1 MKKEDLRIVYM
12 GTPDFAVE
20 ALQCLV
26 EKLENGGYNV
36 SFSITDGSMTLMSFT
51 VFMPDY
57 SQVNLIKRSFY
68 NDPQYIYTVLLAA
81 LTENREMIKDSLD
94 KLIAK

>member
-1 MKKEDLRIVYM
+1 
-12 GTPDFAVE
+12 
-20 ALQCLV
+20 
-26 EKLENGGYNV
+26 
-36 SFSITDGSMTLMSFT
+36 MSFT

-81 LTENREMIKDSLD
+81 LTGNREMIKDSLD